1 MITKIIE
8 KFFKLLDKAAN
19 WIDKLF
25 KKFDVVGARFTDNV
39 EDAELDQI
47 IADCDG
53 EEN

>member
-25 KKFDVVGARFTDNV
+25 KKNGCNFRKKYYINS
-39 EDAELDQI
+39 I
-47 IADCDG
+47 S
-53 EEN
+53 